1 MNWKNLTVLVTGG
14 TGSFGKKFVQIMLQK
29 YKPKKIIIFSRDEFK
44 QHQMQ
49 QEFDDLSIRY
59 FVGDVRDY
67 SRLRRAFDGVD
78 IVVHAAALKQIP
90 SCEYNPFEAI
100 MTNIIGAKN
109 VIEAAIDCKVKKI
122 IAIST
127 DKAVNPINL
136 YGATKLCAEK
146 MFVQGNSYV
155 GLKNTRFSC
164 VRYGNVLG
172 SRGGIVELFKQQR
185 QHGVVT
191 ITDKRMTRFWITLEQ
206 GIEFV
211 VKCVEIMQGGEIFI
225 PKLPSMK
232 VVDLAKAICPQC
244 KIKLIGIRPGEKI
257 NECLLTDD
265 EARHALEFKDLFV
278 VEPEFSWW
286 VREKLKN
293 GSPLPEGFRYSSDKN
308 KDWITIEKMCNM
320 VKTI

>member
-1 MNWKNLTVLVTGG
+1 MNWRNLSVLVTGG
-14 TGSFGKKFVQIMLQK
+14 TGSFGRKFVEVMLKK

-49 QEFDDLSIRY
+49 LEFDDPAIRY

-90 SCEYNPFEAI
+90 SCEYNPFEAV
-100 MTNIIGAKN
+100 MTNILGAKN
-109 VIEAAIDCKVKKI
+109 VIEAAIDCRVKRI
-122 IAIST
+122 MAIST

-136 YGATKLCAEK
+136 YGATKLCSEK

-172 SRGGIVELFKQQR
+172 SRGGIVELFKRQR
-185 QHGVVT
+185 EKGVVT
-191 ITDKRMTRFWITLEQ
+191 ITDKRMTRFWISLEQ
-206 GIEFV
+206 GIGFV

-232 VVDLAKAICPQC
+232 VVDLAKAVAPEC
-244 KIKLIGIRPGEKI
+244 KIKFIGIRPGEKL

-265 EARHALEFKDLFV
+265 EARHALEFKDFFV

-286 VREKLKN
+286 VREKLKK
-293 GSPLPEGFRYSSDKN
+293 GKPLLEGFRYTSDKN
-308 KDWITIEKMCNM
+308 DDWITMEKMRNIIR
-320 VKTI
+320 TI

>member
-14 TGSFGKKFVQIMLQK
+14 TGSFGKKFVQIMLKK

-49 QEFDDLSIRY
+49 LEFDDTSIRY

-90 SCEYNPFEAI
+90 SCEYNPFEAV
-100 MTNIIGAKN
+100 MTNILGAKN
-109 VIEAAIDCKVKKI
+109 VIDAAIDCKVKKI
-122 IAIST
+122 MAIST

-172 SRGGIVELFKQQR
+172 SRGGIVELFKRQR
-185 QHGVVT
+185 EKGVVT
-191 ITDKRMTRFWITLEQ
+191 ITDKRMTRFWISLEQ

-232 VVDLAKAICPQC
+232 VVDLAKVICPEC

-265 EARHALEFKDLFV
+265 EARHALEFKDFFV
-278 VEPEFSWW
+278 IEPEFSWW
-286 VREKLKN
+286 VREKLKK
-293 GSPLPEGFRYSSDKN
+293 GKPLLEGFRYTSDKN
-308 KDWITIEKMCNM
+308 DDWITMEKMRNIIR
-320 VKTI
+320 TI